1 MSKNSQTEET
11 RTLILQA
18 AVEVFFTE
26 GFTNATLEKIAKQ
39 ANVTRGAIY
48 WYFKNKKDIFKA
60 LHEHLYKTM
69 MQIVFESMN

>member
-1 MSKNSQTEET
+1 MYVVKYFFIMSKNSQTEET
-11 RTLILQA
+11 RTSILQA

-48 WYFKNKKDIFKA
+48 WYFKNNWS
-60 LHEHLYKTM
+60 LY
-69 MQIVFESMN
+69 